1 MILFIS
7 FSPASE
13 GQTEQLKNPEQ
24 FLFPEFSTGKVTM
37 RTGNGYEVLLN
48 YNIVSEKIN
57 YIEQGKILELTN
69 SNVVD
74 SVLLSGRKFI
84 PVGKV
89 FYEVLSEKPYPL
101 SVQHKAKVK
110 QAPKRDSYGIV
121 PETSSSSSL
130 NYVMEDLNYY
140 KLADK
145 EVIIENI
152 EVYWIKINDSIQS
165 FREISQLIKI
175 FPGFKVEIKSFIRK
189 DKIKFENNEDIKKLI
204 AYCNTLMK

>member
-13 GQTEQLKNPEQ
+13 GQPEQLKNPKQ
-24 FLFPEFSTGKVTM
+24 FLLPEFSTGKVTM

-57 YIEQGKILELTN
+57 FIQQEKILELTN
-69 SNVVD
+69 SNTVD
-74 SVLLSGRKFI
+74 SILIKGRKFI

-89 FYEVLSEKPYPL
+89 FYEVLSEKPYSL
-101 SVQHKAKVK
+101 FVQHKAKVK

-121 PETSSSSSL
+121 PETSSASSL
-130 NYVMEDLNYY
+130 NYVMEDVNYY

-145 EVIIENI
+145 EVVIYNV
-152 EVYWIKINDSIQS
+152 EVYWIKINDSMQS

-175 FPGFKVEIKSFIRK
+175 FPGLKDEIKSFIRK
-189 DKIKFENNEDIKKLI
+189 GKIKFENNEDIRKLI
-204 AYCNTLMK
+204 AYCITLMK